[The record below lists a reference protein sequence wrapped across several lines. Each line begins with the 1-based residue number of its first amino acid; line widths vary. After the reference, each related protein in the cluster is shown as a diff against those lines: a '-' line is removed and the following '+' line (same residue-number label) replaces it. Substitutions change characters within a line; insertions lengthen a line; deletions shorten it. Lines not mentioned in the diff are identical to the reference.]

1 MTAYFREVTEAYTR
15 HVTKLSEKIMGYL
28 SKGLGI
34 GREVLKETLGGGE
47 YMLRINY
54 YPPSYDSV
62 IGAPAHTDFDALAL
76 LVSNGVAGLQVFKDN
91 HWLDVEDIN
100 SAVVVILGDQI
111 MVEQRRYKSVLHRSI
126 MDKEKTRM
134 TWPVLIDPMPGMVVG
149 PLPELIGDENP
160 PKFESLTLEDYIY
173 RRTNMLLGDG

>member
-1 MTAYFREVTEAYTR
+1 M
-15 HVTKLSEKIMGYL
+15 
-28 SKGLGI
+28 
-34 GREVLKETLGGGE
+34 
-47 YMLRINY
+47 
-54 YPPSYDSV
+54 
-62 IGAPAHTDFDALAL
+62 
-76 LVSNGVAGLQVFKDN
+76 SNG
-91 HWLDVEDIN
+91 
-100 SAVVVILGDQI
+100 
-111 MVEQRRYKSVLHRSI
+111 RYKSVLHRSI